1 MFIRYRNTLYH
12 LIQFLGKEMITTYD
26 KQKTDDSFYL
36 VSDYYAKDY
45 NPQDDEIQ
53 DVYEA
58 DFYVVYHDA
67 SETVKEAM
75 KYAYEGSGML
85 ACDQRAVKE
94 GIWCVNEG
102 IPRHCT
108 PKIENDEVGINLG
121 QLSYS
126 DDWVQFDRSSISKIV
141 NIYECSRL
149 MVRYAYTVKNG
160 CRLAEKEIVEV
171 DFEPEAFKE
180 EMLKHRIGNI

>member
-1 MFIRYRNTLYH
+1 MFIRYRNTLYRF
-12 LIQFLGKEMITTYD
+12 IEFFGKEMIITHD
-26 KQKTDDSFYL
+26 KEKIDDSFYL

-45 NPQDDEIQ
+45 DPQDKEIQ
-53 DVYEA
+53 DIYEV
-58 DFYVVYHDA
+58 DFYVVYHDT

-85 ACDQRAVKE
+85 ACDRRAVKE

-102 IPRHCT
+102 IPRHCD
-108 PKIENDEVGINLG
+108 PKIENDEVGINLF
-121 QLSYS
+121 QWSYS
-126 DDWVQFDRSSISKIV
+126 EDWVEFDRSQISKIV
-141 NIYECSRL
+141 NIHECSRL

-171 DFEPEAFKE
+171 DLEPEAFKE
-180 EMLKHRIGNI
+180 EMLKHRRWKI